1 MMATQSLFGII
12 KVYKGARVLVA
23 GGTGTIGVPVV
34 RELLNRGANVSI
46 VSLDEKSKAEGIFG
60 RSFDQINFMR
70 LDLTSEDSCKK
81 AVTAQD
87 FVFNLVGIKG
97 SVGIGE
103 TKVASYLI
111 PMLRFQTNLMEA
123 AFNEGITRFLFT
135 GSVCS
140 YPQADMHFEDNM
152 WNGIPKQND
161 RIPGIAKR
169 VGEILGEAFQLEYG
183 WDAVRVV
190 RPSNVYG
197 PYDDFNPA
205 TAQVIPSLIHKVLR
219 ADSPIKVWGDGS
231 AVRDFIFSED
241 VAYWMLETL
250 ERAPSNYPI
259 NLGNGSGLSIKS
271 IAETIVRIINP
282 DCKLV
287 WDSSGPVGDPIRI
300 MSMNRAKEVLGFHQL
315 TTIEEGITRTVDWY
329 REQALY

>member
-1 MMATQSLFGII
+1 
-12 KVYKGARVLVA
+12 
-23 GGTGTIGVPVV
+23 
-34 RELLNRGANVSI
+34 
-46 VSLDEKSKAEGIFG
+46 
-60 RSFDQINFMR
+60 
-70 LDLTSEDSCKK
+70 
-81 AVTAQD
+81 
-87 FVFNLVGIKG
+87 
-97 SVGIGE
+97 
-103 TKVASYLI
+103 
-111 PMLRFQTNLMEA
+111 MLRFQTNLMEA

-140 YPQADMHFEDNM
+140 YPQANLHFEDNM
-152 WNGIPKQND
+152 WNGMPKQND

-205 TAQVIPSLIHKVLR
+205 TAQVIPSLIHKVMFSN
-219 ADSPIKVWGDGS
+219 SPIKVWGDGS

-241 VAYWMLETL
+241 VAYWMLEAL

-259 NLGNGSGLSIKS
+259 NLGNGHGLSIKT

-282 DCKLV
+282 NCNLV
-287 WDSSGPVGDPIRI
+287 WDSSGPVGDPMRV
-300 MSMNRAKEVLGFHQL
+300 MSMDRAKEVLGFHQL
-315 TTIEEGITRTVDWY
+315 TTIEEGITKTAKWY
-329 REQALY
+329 REQVQF

>member
-1 MMATQSLFGII
+1 MYNGT
-12 KVYKGARVLVA
+12 RVLVA

-34 RELLNRGANVSI
+34 RELLKRGAEVTI
-46 VSLDEKSKAEGIFG
+46 VSLDDRSRAESIFG
-60 RSFDQINFMR
+60 HRFEEMNFMS

-81 AVTAQD
+81 AVASQD

-103 TKVASYLI
+103 TKAASYLI

-123 AFNEGITRFLFT
+123 AYNEGVTRFLFT

-140 YPQADMHFEDNM
+140 YPQANKHFEDNM
-152 WNGIPKQND
+152 WNGMPKQND

-197 PYDDFNPA
+197 PFDDFNPA
-205 TAQVIPSLIHKVLR
+205 TAQVIPSLIYKVLH
-219 ADSPIKVWGDGS
+219 ATSPINVWGDGS
-231 AVRDFIFSED
+231 AIRDFIFSED
-241 VAYWMLETL
+241 VAFWMLEAL
-250 ERAPSNYPI
+250 EKAPSNYPI
-259 NLGNGSGLSIKS
+259 NLGNGNGLSIKT
-271 IAETIVRIINP
+271 IAETIVRVINP
-282 DCKLV
+282 DCKIV
-287 WDSSGPVGDPIRI
+287 WDSSGPVGDPTRI
-300 MSMNRAKEVLGFHQL
+300 MSMDRAKEVLGFHQI
-315 TTIEEGITRTVDWY
+315 TSIEEGITKTVAWY
-329 REQALY
+329 REQSLI